1 MKNVCPQIRYRKAEN
16 GLVITAC
23 YGNDG
28 HIVLPDE
35 IDGQPVVAI
44 APYTFS
50 DCELSETDLIYIS
63 RETEMFEDIKRLKT
77 TEVLSVRL
85 PAGIKEVGRY
95 AFYRCRNLKKLELFD
110 GIREIGGGALTGCRG
125 IREVEIHFRDGEKS
139 ALKSILD
146 EVRFSIHCTL
156 HYNENMV
163 EILFPEHYE
172 EAVENTP
179 ARNLS
184 TAHHGSGGDYRQC
197 FYNWELDYKK
207 YDELLPR
214 AMAEETVD
222 IVAAMAFLRLRYPYK
237 LTDVARN
244 GYLTY
249 IEQNQREIIRFLVK
263 KEESDN
269 LKFML
274 AGEVLEETLVA
285 GIESAQE
292 FGKTEIL
299 STLMDEKY
307 RRYPKKKKTFDW

>member
-1 MKNVCPQIRYRKAEN
+1 MKNICPQIRYQKTEK

-28 HIVLPDE
+28 HVVLPDE

-50 DCELSETDLIYIS
+50 DCDLSNSDLIYRS
-63 RETEMFEDIKRLKT
+63 RETEMFDDMKRLKT
-77 TEVLSVRL
+77 TDVLSVRL
-85 PAGIKEVGRY
+85 PKRLVEVGRY
-95 AFYRCRNLKKLELFD
+95 AFYRCRNLKKLELSD

-125 IREVEIHFRDGEKS
+125 IREVEIHFYEGEQS

-156 HYNENMV
+156 HYKSELV

-222 IVAAMAFLRLRYPYK
+222 VVASMAFYRLRYPFK
-237 LTDVARN
+237 LSENAKNT
-244 GYLTY
+244 YLTY
-249 IEQNQREIIRFLVK
+249 IENNQTELIGYLIE
-263 KEESDN
+263 KEEREN
-269 LKFML
+269 LNDL
-274 AGEVLEETLVA
+274 LLCSVTEETLEA
-285 GIESAQE
+285 GIEYAQRT
-292 FGKTEIL
+292 GKTEIL
-299 STLMDEKY
+299 SVLMDEKY
-307 RRYPKKKKTFDW
+307 RRFPKKKKTFDW

>member
-1 MKNVCPQIRYRKAEN
+1 MENVCPKIRYQKAEN

-50 DCELSETDLIYIS
+50 DCELSASDLVYKS

-77 TEVLSVRL
+77 TDVLSVRL
-85 PAGIKEVGRY
+85 PAGLKEVGRY
-95 AFYRCRNLKKLELFD
+95 AFYRCRNLKKLELSD

-125 IREVEIHFRDGEKS
+125 IREVEIHFLNSEKS

-156 HYNENMV
+156 HYKESTI

-179 ARNLS
+179 ARNLT

-222 IVAAMAFLRLRYPYK
+222 VVASMAFLRLRYPFK
-237 LTDVARN
+237 LAETARTE
-244 GYLTY
+244 YLTY
-249 IEQNQREIIRFLVK
+249 INQNQKDIIGHLVERE
-263 KEESDN
+263 ENEN
-269 LKFML
+269 LKYL
-274 AGEVLEETLVA
+274 LSGAVTEETLET

-292 FGKTEIL
+292 FGKTEVL
-299 STLMDEKY
+299 SMLMDEKY
-307 RRYPKKKKTFDW
+307 RRFPKKKKTFDW